1 MAKNNINLGTLS
13 GKLGDNVFWR
23 THGQQRV
30 RTYFKRENMA
40 VGYEAAERQSRFANL
55 KSIYQWLPDDF
66 KKACNLYKVGGNP
79 YADFMRQYNEYGMGR
94 DKDGFGVGRFL
105 PVECSISNGTF
116 NVQGETRFEFA
127 EAYLASDPNPIIPAI
142 IMPMND
148 GMDGTNDWAEFSVSL
163 LKTNKN
169 LREGD
174 YMHILLAYVYWAV
187 DTWGSADA
195 VAGFPFA
202 YSNPLHLRLRID
214 TQSNIDFSEQ
224 YDLGVTMCG
233 GMFGENA
240 DRYYGGF
247 GFHPNIIPPQE
258 YDFLS
263 IVGAIMFER
272 PTNTR
277 QQRYS
282 PAKLR
287 FNRSQLEILS
297 PTMRSRWNDYAAQS
311 YVKVL

>member
-55 KSIYQWLPDDF
+55 KSIYQWLPADF

-79 YADFMRQYNEYGMGR
+79 YADFMRQYNDFGMGR
-94 DKDGFGVGRFL
+94 DKEGFGIGRFL

-116 NVQGETRFEFA
+116 NVQAPTRLA
-127 EAYLASDPNPIIPAI
+127 PSYAYLNREPYPVIPAI
-142 IMPMND
+142 VLPMD
-148 GMDGTNDWAEFSVSL
+148 STPEGTMEWAYYCQAL
-163 LKTNKN
+163 LNSYTS

-174 YMHILLAYVYWAV
+174 YMHLLLGCVEWDE
-187 DTWGSADA
+187 DTWGGADY

-202 YSNPLHLRLRID
+202 YSRTLHYRLKID
-214 TQSNIDFSEQ
+214 PNSDIVFDNG
-224 YDLGVTMCG
+224 GVPGIAMCG
-233 GMFGENA
+233 GTYGEE
-240 DRYYGGF
+240 DDIYCCGF
-247 GFHPNIIPPQE
+247 GYHPDILGPGN
-258 YDFLS
+258 YNYCS

-282 PAKLR
+282 PAKLK

-311 YVKVL
+311 FVKVL